1 MRAISLAEAN
11 KIIDGTFASAK
22 KREAYALAA
31 IVLDAGGRVKAF
43 QKQDGA
49 SLMRFEIAYGK
60 AFGALALNR
69 SSRQVLQKAKE
80 KPAFMQSLAELAD
93 GPLFLEAGG
102 QLIRDDSGEIVGALG
117 VTGDVN
123 EVDDLCAIDGI
134 HAGGYRADAD
144 FDAEAAKRLNIKVD
158 PPLKDPRK
166 GELGSGL
173 GAGRSPRSGAL
184 KWYEPW
190 NRGTSHASYLPCVGL
205 TLVAKSPGSCG
216 WIVATGR
223 GRGRPR

>member
-1 MRAISLAEAN
+1 MRSITLAEAI
-11 KIIDGTFASAK
+11 KIIEGTFASAE
-22 KREAYALAA
+22 KRQAYALSA

-43 QKQDGA
+43 HKQDGA

-60 AFGALALNR
+60 AFAALSLNR

-102 QLIRDDSGEIVGALG
+102 QLIRDQTGEIVGALG

-134 HAGGYRADAD
+134 HAGGFRADDD
-144 FDAEAAKRLNIKVD
+144 FDAAAVKRLNIKKD
-158 PPLKDPRK
+158 PPLRDPR
-166 GELGSGL
+166 
-173 GAGRSPRSGAL
+173 
-184 KWYEPW
+184 
-190 NRGTSHASYLPCVGL
+190 
-205 TLVAKSPGSCG
+205 
-216 WIVATGR
+216 
-223 GRGRPR
+223 

>member
-11 KIIDGTFASAK
+11 KIITGTFASARK
-22 KREAYALAA
+22 HKAHALAA

-49 SLMRFEIAYGK
+49 ALMRFEIAYGK
-60 AFGALALNR
+60 AFAALTLNR

-102 QLIRDDSGEIVGALG
+102 QLIRDATGEIVGALG

-123 EVDDLCAIDGI
+123 EIDDLCALTAFMPAAFAPTPTSTPRRQNASTSSAIRRCGTRARAREGTKAAS
-134 HAGGYRADAD
+134 HLPWEGRTLTPKFAGTG
-144 FDAEAAKRLNIKVD
+144 LCQV
-158 PPLKDPRK
+158 PP
-166 GELGSGL
+166 GSG
-173 GAGRSPRSGAL
+173 AIS
-184 KWYEPW
+184 
-190 NRGTSHASYLPCVGL
+190 L
-205 TLVAKSPGSCG
+205 TV
-216 WIVATGR
+216 
-223 GRGRPR
+223 RPIEAF